1 MSMIMLTVWV
11 TVLVIANLFM
21 FFVLYHFSKSKKD
34 TASKIGFGF
43 MKLLALSNIITVW
56 GLLIWGL

>member
-21 FFVLYHFSKSKKD
+21 FFVVFNFSKSKKD
-34 TASKIGFGF
+34 AASKIGFGF

-56 GLLIWGL
+56 GLLIWEL